1 MTSQPRPTAASS
13 ATSQELDEAIK
24 LAHEWGHL
32 KRLPRTGWLHAG
44 IKYPE
49 SVAEHSHRTAILAW
63 MIAVLEGVDPE
74 RAAALA
80 LFHDSQESRTTDLDY
95 VGRNYLHATSNEQ
108 ITADQTA
115 ALLQPLAAL
124 LRGIIAEYEGRSSP
138 EAECARD
145 ADKLEMLLQALDYR
159 QQGYANTEP
168 FVQSAVAALRTTSG
182 RRLGEAA
189 MRVDP
194 AAWWQSFARPVTPPE
209 RPSRNGQ

>member
-1 MTSQPRPTAASS
+1 MTTQPQPTAAN
-13 ATSQELDEAIK
+13 AVTSEELDEAVK

-49 SVAEHSHRTAILAW
+49 SVAEHSHRTAMLAW
-63 MIAVLEGVDPE
+63 TIAGLEGANPE
-74 RAAALA
+74 RAATLA
-80 LFHDSQESRTTDLDY
+80 LFHDSQESRTTDLDH

-115 ALLQPLAAL
+115 TLPRPLAAL
-124 LRGIIAEYEGRSSP
+124 LRGLIAEYEGRSSA
-138 EAECARD
+138 EADCARD

-159 QQGYANTEP
+159 QHGYANTEP
-168 FVQSAVAALRTTSG
+168 FIQTAMAALRTASG

-194 AAWWQSFARPVTPPE
+194 AAWWQAFARPVAPE

>member
-1 MTSQPRPTAASS
+1 MTTQPRSSAAGT
-13 ATSQELDEAIK
+13 ATSQELEELIK

-63 MIAVLEGVDPE
+63 MIAGLEGADPE
-74 RAAALA
+74 RAATLA
-80 LFHDSQESRTTDLDY
+80 LFHDSQESRTTDLDHISKS
-95 VGRNYLHATSNEQ
+95 YLRATPNEQ
-108 ITADQTA
+108 ITADQTS
-115 ALLQPLAAL
+115 ALPQPLAAL
-124 LRGIIAEYEGRSSP
+124 LRGLIAEFEGRSSP

-159 QQGYANTEP
+159 QQGYSNTEP
-168 FVQSAVAALRTTSG
+168 FIQTAVAALRTASG

-194 AAWWQSFARPVTPPE
+194 ATWWQAFARPIASKY
-209 RPSRNGQ
+209 PSKNGQ

>member
-1 MTSQPRPTAASS
+1 MTTQPRPTAANPV
-13 ATSQELDEAIK
+13 TNQDLEETIK

-44 IKYPE
+44 IKHPE

-63 MIAVLEGVDPE
+63 MIAGLEGADPE

-80 LFHDSQESRTTDLDY
+80 VFHDSQESRTTDLDH
-95 VGRNYLHATSNEQ
+95 VGRNYNTTISNEQ
-108 ITADQTA
+108 ITADQTS
-115 ALLQPLAAL
+115 ALPQPLTAL
-124 LRGIIAEYEGRSSP
+124 LRGLIAEYEGGSSP
-138 EAECARD
+138 EAKCARD

-159 QQGYANTEP
+159 QQSCNTEP
-168 FVQSAVAALRTTSG
+168 FIQTAVAALRTASG

-194 AAWWQSFARPVTPPE
+194 AAWWREFTRPE
-209 RPSRNGQ
+209 CPSRNGQ

>member
-1 MTSQPRPTAASS
+1 MTAQPRLTTASP
-13 ATSQELDEAIK
+13 ATSQELEQAIT

-44 IKYPE
+44 IKDPE

-63 MIAVLEGVDPE
+63 VIAGLEGADPE
-74 RAAALA
+74 RAAVLA
-80 LFHDSQESRTTDLDY
+80 LFHDSQESRTTDLDH
-95 VGRNYLHATSNEQ
+95 VGRHYLHATPNEQ
-108 ITADQTA
+108 ITADQTS
-115 ALLQPLAAL
+115 ALPQPLAAL
-124 LRGIIAEYEGRSSP
+124 LRGLIAEYEGRLSL

-159 QQGYANTEP
+159 QQGYRNTEP
-168 FVQSAVAALRTTSG
+168 FIQTAVAALRTASG
-182 RRLGEAA
+182 QRLGKAA

-194 AAWWQSFARPVTPPE
+194 AAWWQAFTRPATPE